1 MLASYTFN
9 TTYRPNTLQHEGL
22 PNLRLLEGGKFQ
34 PGQYAPVLVK
44 AYNQVRL
51 RYFQWGMIPAWSKYE
66 PKPTPKLI
74 APADQVFRH
83 PAYQVP
89 IRRRRCL
96 IPADGLYFRARK
108 AEGSTDIKLSNP
120 KQEAFCL
127 AGIYDSWKSPDGSQ
141 LMSFSLI
148 VVPAKGKYTALGLHM
163 PLMLPTQVEG
173 AWLDPYTDLNK
184 ISKML
189 GLAPSDQ
196 LTLHTLRELKVAPA
210 TGLAA

>member
-9 TTYRPNTLQHEGL
+9 STYKPNTQQHEGL

-34 PGQYAPVLVK
+34 PGQYAPVLIK

-66 PKPTPKLI
+66 PKPTPKPL

-83 PAYQVP
+83 PAFQVP

-96 IPADGLYFRARK
+96 IPADGLYFRSRK
-108 AEGSTDIKLSNP
+108 ADGAEWVKVSQPN
-120 KQEAFCL
+120 QEAFCL
-127 AGIYDSWKSPDGSQ
+127 AGIYDSWKSPDGSA

-148 VVPAKGKYTALGLHM
+148 MVPAKGKHASLGLHM
-163 PLMLPTQVEG
+163 PLLLPPQVEG
-173 AWLDPYTDLNK
+173 AWLDAYTDLNK
-184 ISKML
+184 VSQIL
-189 GLAPSDQ
+189 GIQPAADLKVQAV
-196 LTLHTLRELKVAPA
+196 RELSLP
-210 TGLAA
+210 TRPGMAA